1 MLFLAGIEKLTL
13 EEKRILLAQL
23 ESINSLEIIKDQ
35 TASGINRGKTSLAGL
50 GVVLTEKF
58 NRPDW
63 REKITE
69 WDSNTNMKS
78 SSLQEAIDK
87 SLQDVARYS
96 EYEVYAYLK
105 EELADLTGLTRGN
118 SFEEIGREMILRM
131 ARHYKIPA
139 GDNANTAALEGEL
152 FELCLEEQLEIL
164 KKEIDS
170 GNSQELQELLKA
182 ELDKLSP
189 EELDAVRK
197 ATGLDDLS
205 GQALLTFIKTGSSVA
220 IAQLLISGTSFG
232 AYLFLTTLAKAV
244 SLLMGVTFSFG
255 TYTALTSTLAFL
267 LSPLFLL
274 FVILGSGSVLWW
286 KTGGQLANYLIKM
299 VFLMGRAQLARDQNN
314 WT

>member
-1 MLFLAGIEKLTL
+1 MLFLAGIDKLTL
-13 EEKRILLAQL
+13 EEKRVLLAQL

-35 TASGINRGKTSLAGL
+35 AASGINKGKNSLAEL
-50 GVVLTEKF
+50 GAVLAEKI

-69 WDSNTNMKS
+69 WDSNTNMEG

-87 SLQDVARYS
+87 SLQDVVRYS

-105 EELADLTGLTRGN
+105 EELAELAGLTRAN
-118 SFEEIGREMILRM
+118 SFEEIGREMILHM
-131 ARHYKIPA
+131 ARHYKLPA
-139 GDNANTAALEGEL
+139 GDDDNTAALEEKL

-164 KKEIDS
+164 KKEIDA

-189 EELDAVRK
+189 EELEAVRK
-197 ATGLDDLS
+197 ATGLDELS
-205 GQALLTFIKTGSSVA
+205 AQALLTFIKTGSSVA
-220 IAQLLISGTSFG
+220 IAQLLIAGTGFG

-244 SLLMGVTFSFG
+244 SLLLGVTFSFG

-267 LSPLFLL
+267 LSPMFLL
-274 FVILGSGSVLWW
+274 FVILGSGGVLWW
-286 KTGGQLANYLIKM
+286 KTSGQLDDYLIKM
-299 VFLMGRAQLARDQNN
+299 VFLMGKARLMKELP
-314 WT
+314 